1 MRIHVLS
8 DLHTEFS
15 TYEPHSVDCDVVVLA
30 GDIDNHTF
38 GIGWAR
44 RVWPSQEIIYVP
56 GNHEYYGLERT
67 STLQAMRD
75 TARKLGVHLLDNDA
89 VVIDGMR
96 FLGSTLWTD
105 FKLFGESAKQEAI
118 STGQR
123 CLNDFRLIGERDKV
137 LSPERSIELHE
148 ASLAWLSA
156 KLKEDFIGETVVV
169 THHLPSMQSVSDRYK
184 NSILSAC
191 FASNLDALFGR
202 SALWIHGHTH
212 DSKDYVQNGTR
223 VLCNPRGY
231 SRFKNDQEN
240 VDFNPTFVVE
250 AGAGFNGERE
260 CHYKK

>member
-8 DLHTEFS
+8 DLHTEMAS
-15 TYEPHSVDCDVVVLA
+15 YLPHQVECDVVVLA

-38 GIGWAR
+38 GIEWAR
-44 RVWPSQEIIYVP
+44 RIWPGQEIIYVP
-56 GNHEYYGLERT
+56 GNHEFYRLERT
-67 STLQAMRD
+67 SSLQAMRE
-75 TARKLGVHLLDNDA
+75 TACKLGVRLLDNDE
-89 VVIDGMR
+89 VVIDGVR

-123 CLNDFRLIGERDKV
+123 YLNDFRLIGERDKV

-156 KLKEDFIGETVVV
+156 KLKEDFVGETVVV

-184 NSILSAC
+184 TSKLSAC
-191 FASNLDALFGR
+191 FASNLDGMFGH

-231 SRFKNDQEN
+231 SRYGHDQEN
-240 VDFNPTFVVE
+240 FDFNPTLVVE
-250 AGAGFNGERE
+250 L
-260 CHYKK
+260 